1 MKPSLPETGLDRH
14 VALSRVGGDEELLKE
29 IAAIFLDDYPK
40 GLAEIREAL
49 AGGDA
54 KKLESAAHSMKGSV
68 GNFGA
73 QAAVESAFRLEQMG
87 REKRLQPDGPEAAA
101 AKQACEALE
110 QALSALRLELEAL

>member
-1 MKPSLPETGLDRH
+1 MRPSLPETGLDRH
-14 VALSRVGGDEELLKE
+14 VALLRVGGDEELLRE

-40 GLAEIREAL
+40 GLAEIREAI

-54 KKLESAAHSMKGSV
+54 KKLESAAHSVKGSV

-87 REKRLQPDGPEAAA
+87 RQERLQIEGPGAVAAA
-101 AKQACEALE
+101 QALEALE
-110 QALSALRLELEAL
+110 QALSALRIELEAL